1 MQWDR
6 IGWAHAVD
14 TIQEELD
21 QRLSQLKKENKL
33 LEAQRLEMRT
43 TYDLEMLQQIGTC
56 SGVENYSR
64 HFDNRAAGTPP
75 AYAARL
81 LPRRFPSGC

>member
-1 MQWDR
+1 MQRIDR
-6 IGWAHAVD
+6 LRMRM
-14 TIQEELD
+14 IQEELD

-75 AYAARL
+75 HTL
-81 LPRRFPSGC
+81 LNFFPRRFPFGC